1 MSFFDEIFSVSFLPH
16 GHCYLW
22 KPGLVW
28 LHVISDSL
36 ITLAYYSIPAML
48 VYFVTKKRDVPF
60 HWIFLMFGAFILACG
75 TTHAME
81 VWTLWYPAYWIS
93 GLVKAFTAMISVATA
108 LVLFPLIPRALQ
120 LRTPAELEAANL
132 ALQEEIAERRRAE
145 AELAEHAEELARSN
159 ADLEQFA
166 YVASHDLQEP
176 LRMVASYTQ
185 LLSRRYQG
193 RLDADAD
200 EFIRYTVDGV
210 ARMQEL
216 ILDLLAYSRV
226 ARQEKQLETVELE
239 TVLDEVTSNL
249 RKAIEEGRAE
259 IVHDRLPAVLGD
271 RAQLTQLLQNLVGNA
286 IKFRGK
292 ADPRVEVKCAS
303 EGEAWHLSVVDNGI
317 GIDPAYF
324 DRIFVIF
331 QRLHTRDRYPGSGI
345 GLAICKKIVERHD
358 GRIWVDSSAAGSA
371 FHFTLPRGPA

>member
-1 MSFFDEIFSVSFLPH
+1 MAELKELFSVSFLPH
-16 GHCYLW
+16 GQCLLW
-22 KPGLVW
+22 RPGLIW
-28 LHVISDSL
+28 LHVVSDVL

-48 VYFVTKKRDVPF
+48 VYFVAKKRDVPF

-75 TTHAME
+75 TTHALD
-81 VWTLWYPAYWIS
+81 VLTLWYPAYWIS
-93 GLVKAFTAMISVATA
+93 GMVKAMTALISVATA
-108 LVLFPLIPRALQ
+108 MALVPLIPRALA

-145 AELAEHAEELARSN
+145 TELAEHAAELGRSN

-185 LLSRRYQG
+185 LLARRYQG
-193 RLDADAD
+193 KLDADAD

-210 ARMQEL
+210 SRMQEL

-226 ARQEKQLETVELE
+226 GRQQKHLEMVA
-239 TVLDEVTSNL
+239 LDEVLAEVTANL
-249 RKAIEEGRAE
+249 RRTIDDASAT
-259 IVHDRLPAVLGD
+259 IVHDVPPDVIGD
-271 RAQLTQLLQNLVGNA
+271 RSHLVQVLQNLIGNA
-286 IKFRGK
+286 IKFCGSEP
-292 ADPRVEVKCAS
+292 PRIHVRCE
-303 EGEAWHLSVVDNGI
+303 SVGDDWQISVSDNGI

-331 QRLHTRDRYPGSGI
+331 QRLHSRERYPGSGI
-345 GLAICKKIVERHD
+345 GLSICKKIVEHHG
-358 GRIWVDSSAAGSA
+358 GRIWVESIGEGST
-371 FHFTLPRGPA
+371 FRFTLPKER